1 MAETLNRQG
10 LYKGGSNGE
19 HNISPVWHFV
29 VRCSISSFKAIMP
42 TFILLDTTKVQ
53 GATRRAQRVLNSIYR
68 ILHDLLPSEWA
79 DYFTGKTIHFSYY
92 YALIGGRN
100 RVTTRDVRRALKRTK
115 RGKGCSV
122 IGCSCQF

>member
-1 MAETLNRQG
+1 
-10 LYKGGSNGE
+10 
-19 HNISPVWHFV
+19 
-29 VRCSISSFKAIMP
+29 MP

-122 IGCSCQF
+122 IGCSCRF